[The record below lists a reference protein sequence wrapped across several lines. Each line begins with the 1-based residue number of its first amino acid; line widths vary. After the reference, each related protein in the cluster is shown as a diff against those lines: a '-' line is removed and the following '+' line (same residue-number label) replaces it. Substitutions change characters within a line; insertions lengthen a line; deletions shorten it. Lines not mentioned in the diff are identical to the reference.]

1 MPILDQDVAERAIQ
15 PFKQD
20 FIHIFQTAWNDW
32 RESAI
37 APQMQD
43 KRVRANN
50 VWNQLLSHAKRRFD
64 GRDGVRVETK
74 KPWIGVLID
83 ENIFIRMKLANQ
95 KLLSRNYPTKSA
107 LAFVDQ
113 EQELFG
119 EGVCRAELVYLLD
132 ESETEIE
139 RIVLVQ
145 RHKKSIVW
153 MIDVLGEPQMEQNVF
168 PFAKAPTP
176 DVHGDV
182 AKRLIKP
189 KHKIEDD
196 KHEVSDGG
204 Q

>member
-1 MPILDQDVAERAIQ
+1 MPILDQAVAERAIE

-20 FIHIFQTAWNDW
+20 FIHIFQTAWKDW

-64 GRDGVRVETK
+64 GKEGIRVETK

-83 ENIFIRMKLANQ
+83 ERIFIRMKLANQ

-119 EGVCRAELVYLLD
+119 GGISRAELVYLLD

-145 RHKKSIVW
+145 RHKDAIVW
-153 MIDVLGEPQMEQNVF
+153 MIDVLGEPPMEQNVF
-168 PFAKAPTP
+168 PFAPTP
-176 DVHGDV
+176 RPETDGV
-182 AKRLIKP
+182 AKRIIKP

>member
-1 MPILDQDVAERAIQ
+1 MPILDQAAAERAIE
-15 PFKQD
+15 PFKHD
-20 FIHIFQTAWNDW
+20 FIHIFQTAWKDW

-64 GRDGVRVETK
+64 GKEGIRVETK
-74 KPWIGVLID
+74 KPWTGVLLD
-83 ENIFIRMKLANQ
+83 GSIFIRMKLANQ

-113 EQELFG
+113 NQELFG
-119 EGVCRAELVYLLD
+119 EGISRAELVYLLD

-139 RIVLVQ
+139 RIVLLQ
-145 RHKKSIVW
+145 RHKKSVVW
-153 MIDVLGEPQMEQNVF
+153 MIDILGEAPMNQNVF
-168 PFAKAPTP
+168 PFAEPPMP
-176 DVHGDV
+176 DTGGDI
-182 AKRLIKP
+182 AKRIIKP
-189 KHKIEDD
+189 KNKIEDD
-196 KHEVSDGG
+196 KHEVSNGA